1 MAVVMVLV
9 AAAAIA
15 TVLFRVLLAILTVS
29 AGIAAA
35 LILYPLF
42 GLTPY
47 AGMVIAA
54 LITFAVGVSVRK
66 LQYSPG

>member
-29 AGIAAA
+29 AGIAAS

-66 LQYSPG
+66 LQYSTG

>member
-1 MAVVMVLV
+1 MVLV

-35 LILYPLF
+35 LILYPVF
-42 GLTPY
+42 GHTPY

-66 LQYSPG
+66 LQYSLG

>member
-1 MAVVMVLV
+1 MVLV

-15 TVLFRVLLAILTVS
+15 TVLFRVLLAILTVL

-66 LQYSPG
+66 LQYSLG